1 MGAMRSR
8 PKNDNAPC
16 SPLRALEHA
25 LEEQAG
31 DRGEECAHV
40 LLRLVDRELER
51 QQKRG
56 RILGDAESDGLH
68 LAALRGFLLG
78 LRSDLVECVGF
89 DAEDVRQTA
98 RLVFELEPARS
109 TDAPMPTHPAVE
121 VSYDAYL
128 ARHAGAGADEEAV
141 RLIGAELL
149 DLAAAA
155 VAPDAAD
162 PVLQKSR
169 LLTQLLVCIVQRL
182 EQIPEIG
189 LACAHAALVE
199 GRIEF
204 EHGLAEAERRAT
216 EESLRVIRTA
226 TARAR
231 KP

>member
-1 MGAMRSR
+1 MRPR
-8 PKNDNAPC
+8 PKNEDPPS
-16 SPLRALEHA
+16 SPLRALENA

-40 LLRLVDRELER
+40 ILRLVDRELER

-56 RILGDAESDGLH
+56 RVLGDVESDGLH
-68 LAALRGFLLG
+68 IAALRGFLHG

-89 DAEDVRQTA
+89 DAEDVRQTV
-98 RLVFELEPARS
+98 RLVFGLEPARS
-109 TDAPMPTHPAVE
+109 GDEPMPTHPAVE
-121 VSYDAYL
+121 VSYDAFL
-128 ARHAGAGADEEAV
+128 ARHADAGADHEAV
-141 RLIGAELL
+141 RRIGAELL

-155 VAPDAAD
+155 VAPGAAD
-162 PVLQKSR
+162 PALQKCR
-169 LLTQLLVCIVQRL
+169 LLTHLLVGIVQQL

-204 EHGLAEAERRAT
+204 EHGLAAAERRAT

-231 KP
+231 RP